1 MYLLRRIKSCII
13 LLFLLTAFIGGAV
26 NVTSVSAAV
35 IVVNT
40 NADNTIAGDD
50 HCTLR
55 EAINNAN
62 STTGDT
68 TDGDCVAGVI
78 GPDTIS
84 LPTGTYTLTSGSK
97 LPFINSNITI
107 IGVDAETTI
116 IEASDCNPVDEDTCT
131 HNHRVFDVFSAG
143 QLTLEEVTIRH
154 GFGSV
159 DGDGSI
165 DGGGIRN
172 QGNLTISKSIIS
184 DNKATYGGGIWNF
197 GTGNVTLVDSTLS
210 NNKATNSGGGIWN
223 ANVVTLTGTT
233 LSHNDAVSAGGGL
246 FTTADGTVSIS
257 SGTIEFNEAN
267 NGGGILNYG
276 ALTIANHATLSDNK
290 AQTSGGGIYNAG
302 SGTVTLTDSEL
313 KTNIALSQGGGLYSS
328 GGQVS
333 IVDSDLTGNTAG
345 SGAGISNTAEMNL
358 TGGIIS
364 GNIADSS
371 GGGIMNF
378 GGLEVVYGTISGN
391 MANSGGGI
399 NSFGN
404 LSITNTLLSGNE
416 VDQNGGAI
424 LNSSGTL
431 TLTKVEIL
439 DNTSNYGGGI
449 YHNSSQAMT
458 LVDNIISKNIANQQG
473 GGVYCGSA
481 SMDTVNTIQNSNF
494 LENTSV
500 NYGGGIYNFGNLEIT
515 YSRFEA
521 NTATNHSGGGIYT
534 YGDDA
539 TTRVEQS
546 TFIKNAAFNGGGIM
560 NHSNLEIVDSSFIE
574 NSALGISGYGGGINN
589 QKNLQISNSTL
600 SGNLAAYG
608 GGGVLNSINGSMLM
622 INCTL
627 TGNTANNGGGL
638 HNVGSLDFAN
648 TIIANSVSVSDCWN
662 DSGTITTNTHN
673 LVMDGTCSPDVSGD
687 PLLYALG
694 EYGGPTLT
702 HALIGGSPAIDAG
715 DLDECPAKDQR
726 GKPRPQGAGCDIGAF
741 EAQPISVSFTGSQTS
756 GIAPLPVSFIFD
768 ATGDYDTCSWTFGDG
783 GSSDECGDT
792 VHIYTTHGVYN
803 VSLTVSGAGGE
814 DTQTKMNYI
823 SVYQPVQAEFS
834 ASPTSGVAPLQVTFT
849 NLSSGDYD
857 SCTWDFGDGGSSAV
871 CDPPPNN
878 YTTPGVYNISLTVN
892 GLGGTDTQTR
902 TDYITV
908 EEDAP
913 VEYAIFLP
921 LVLREP

>member
-1 MYLLRRIKSCII
+1 MMSVLFQKLKTMLI
-13 LLFLLTAFIGGAV
+13 LLILLAATIGSIIHV
-26 NVTSVSAAV
+26 QHVSAAV

-40 NADNTIAGDD
+40 NADNTIAGDGF
-50 HCTLR
+50 CTLR

-143 QLTLEEVTIRH
+143 QLTLEEVTVRH

-197 GTGNVTLVDSTLS
+197 GTGIVTLTDSFLR
-210 NNKATNSGGGIWN
+210 NNEATSSGGGIWN

-290 AQTSGGGIYNAG
+290 AQTSGGGIFNGG

-378 GGLEVVYGTISGN
+378 GDLEVVYGTISGN

-481 SMDTVNTIQNSNF
+481 SKDTVNTIENSNF
-494 LENTSV
+494 LENVSV
-500 NYGGGIYNFGNLEIT
+500 NYGGGIYNFGNLNVIN
-515 YSRFEA
+515 SHFET

-539 TTRVEQS
+539 STRIEQS

-574 NSALGISGYGGGINN
+574 NTALGTSGYGGGINN
-589 QKNLQISNSTL
+589 QKSLQISNSTL

-608 GGGVLNSINGSMLM
+608 GGAVLNSINGSMLM

-627 TGNTANNGGGL
+627 SGNSANNGGGL

-662 DSGTITTNTHN
+662 DGGTITTNTHN

-687 PLLYALG
+687 PLLHPLG
-694 EYGGPTLT
+694 DNGGPTLT
-702 HALIGGSPAIDAG
+702 HTLLAGSPAIDTG
-715 DLDECPAKDQR
+715 DLDECPATDQR
-726 GKPRPQGAGCDIGAF
+726 GMPRPQGAGCDIGAF
-741 EAQPISVSFTGSQTS
+741 EVQPISVSFTGSPTN
-756 GIAPLPVSFIFD
+756 GVAPLPVTFIFD
-768 ATGDYDTCSWTFGDG
+768 VTGDYDTCTWDFSDGATSDECGDTMHIYTTAGVYSVSLTISGPGGTDTMMKTDYLTVYQPVVANFSGDPISGPVPLQVTFTNLSTGDYDTCSWTFGDG
-783 GSSDECGDT
+783 GNST
-792 VHIYTTHGVYN
+792 VCANPSHVYNTPGVYA
-803 VSLTVSGAGGE
+803 VALTVSG
-814 DTQTKMNYI
+814 
-823 SVYQPVQAEFS
+823 P
-834 ASPTSGVAPLQVTFT
+834 
-849 NLSSGDYD
+849 
-857 SCTWDFGDGGSSAV
+857 GGSDSRTW
-871 CDPPPNN
+871 NN
-878 YTTPGVYNISLTVN
+878 
-892 GLGGTDTQTR
+892 
-902 TDYITV
+902 YITV
-908 EEDAP
+908 QGEPP
-913 VEYAIFLP
+913 VGYSIFLP
-921 LVLREP
+921 LILR